1 MAGKFKISVTGM
13 PVAYGYLDGRADY
26 CLLRDFE
33 TWSIIRVGSI
43 IRNTRVHLNKV
54 YRGVL
59 YRFLFNGKP
68 GKAPLYGVCFDF
80 QLGTQRM

>member
-33 TWSIIRVGSI
+33 TWSIISIGSI
-43 IRNTRVHLNKV
+43 IRNARVATVPPTRT
-54 YRGVL
+54 
-59 YRFLFNGKP
+59 FTT
-68 GKAPLYGVCFDF
+68 YGV
-80 QLGTQRM
+80 T